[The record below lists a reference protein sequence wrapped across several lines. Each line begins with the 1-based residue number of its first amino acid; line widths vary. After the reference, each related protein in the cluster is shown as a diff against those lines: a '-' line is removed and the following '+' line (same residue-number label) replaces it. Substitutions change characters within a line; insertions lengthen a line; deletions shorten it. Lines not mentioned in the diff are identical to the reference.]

1 MTKTVDFTK
10 EIVCSDE
17 SVKIIQVIPVNYENE
32 NFKYLIVYEMENGY
46 QDTCAVNNSG
56 TPDLPSGAYSSN
68 FNFLNPEPE
77 VVSSF
82 YRNVY
87 NQGVGD
93 MTWSSREEA
102 DRECDKVATRVG
114 IFETLKFDDGT
125 YKNKFIEV

>member
-10 EIVCSDE
+10 KIICSDE
-17 SVKIIQVIPVNYENE
+17 SVKVIQVIPVNYENE

-102 DRECDKVATRVG
+102 DRECDKVAHRVG

>member
-10 EIVCSDE
+10 KIVCSDE
-17 SVKIIQVIPVNYENE
+17 SVKVIQVLPVNYENE
-32 NFKYLIVYEMENGY
+32 NFKHLIVYEMENGY

-77 VVSSF
+77 VVYTT

-87 NQGVGD
+87 HSGFIGKS
-93 MTWSSREEA
+93 WSTREEA
-102 DRECDKVATRVG
+102 EKKSDPDRSGVL
-114 IFETLKFDDGT
+114 ETLKFDDGAS
-125 YKNKFIEV
+125 KVNFIEV

>member
-1 MTKTVDFTK
+1 MAKTVDFTK
-10 EIVCSDE
+10 KIVCSDE

-77 VVSSF
+77 VVSSS

-87 NQGVGD
+87 LGGGISVPSPN
-93 MTWSSREEA
+93 REVA
-102 DRECDKVATRVG
+102 DDCATFNRVG
-114 IFETLKFDDGT
+114 IMEFLTFDNGVQKVN
-125 YKNKFIEV
+125 YIEV

>member
-10 EIVCSDE
+10 KIVCSDE
-17 SVKIIQVIPVNYENE
+17 SVKVIQVLPVNYENE

-77 VVSSF
+77 VVSTT

-87 NQGVGD
+87 PRGVSD
-93 MTWSSREEA
+93 PLSSRKNA
-102 DRECDKVATRVG
+102 DAMASDRVAVLEFLTFDNGVQKVN
-114 IFETLKFDDGT
+114 I
-125 YKNKFIEV
+125 IEV

>member
-10 EIVCSDE
+10 KIVCSDDTIK
-17 SVKIIQVIPVNYENE
+17 VVQVIPVNYENE
-32 NFKYLIVYEMENGY
+32 NFKHLIVYEMENGY

-77 VVSSF
+77 VVSSS

-93 MTWSSREEA
+93 MTWSSREDA
-102 DRECDKVATRVG
+102 DWDCCTSSTRVG
-114 IFETLKFDDGT
+114 IVETLKFDDDT
-125 YKNKFIEV
+125 CKTKFIEV